1 MQESKRYIIIGGG
14 ISGLATAKFIR
25 KAEPDAKIC
34 LYESSNRLGG
44 RCGSYYD
51 KQLNCKL
58 DYATH
63 AVLKA
68 NKNAVQMWGIEKFF
82 PACAFYHLDCKR
94 LSTSPFSHL
103 NEIALALFN
112 LPLKQTAPKLIRKT
126 LTLLFPFL
134 SARKVHFSGNNTQET
149 FISPQVQ
156 YFNEIHYNHTL
167 REIEATNGEVKKLV
181 FQNSALKISAQDRII
196 LAVSP
201 SSACRLLG
209 LENFEFNPIIN
220 LHYRTSVPLT
230 LPKERPFL
238 SVCGGIVQWVSVKE
252 NVLSVTISNA
262 AALLKEKELPRLVW
276 KEICVLRG
284 VKAAFVPP
292 CRVVKYPRATLLH
305 SAENDNRRPSSC
317 QTQYSNLFL
326 AGDWTMKHLPCSIET
341 AILSAKRAA
350 RAARKYKKR

>member
-14 ISGLATAKFIR
+14 ISGLAAAKFIR
-25 KAEPDAKIC
+25 KAEPEAKIC

-44 RCGSYYD
+44 RCGSFYD
-51 KQLNCKL
+51 KQLGCKL

-68 NKNAVQMWGIEKFF
+68 NKNAVKLWGVKSFSS
-82 PACAFYHLDCKR
+82 ACAFYHLDRKR
-94 LSTSPFSHL
+94 LSANPFSHL

-112 LPLKQTAPKLIRKT
+112 LPLKKTAPKLIYQT
-126 LTLLFPFL
+126 LALLFPFL
-134 SARKVHFSGNNTQET
+134 SARKVHFSENNIQET
-149 FISPQVQ
+149 LISPQVQ

-167 REIEATNGEVKKLV
+167 REIEATNGKVKKLV
-181 FQNSALKISAQDRII
+181 FQNSALKVSAQDRII
-196 LAVSP
+196 LAVP
-201 SSACRLLG
+201 PTSACRLLG

-220 LHYRTSVPLT
+220 LHYRTSMALT

-262 AALLKEKELPRLVW
+262 AALLNEKELPRLVW
-276 KEICVLRG
+276 KEICALRG
-284 VKAAFVPP
+284 VKSAFVPP

-305 SAENDNRRPSSC
+305 TLENDNRRPSSC
-317 QTQYSNLFL
+317 LTQYSNLFL

-350 RAARKYKKR
+350 RSACTSKKL

>member
-51 KQLNCKL
+51 KQLDCKL

-68 NKNAVQMWGIEKFF
+68 NKNAAQLWGIEKFSS
-82 PACAFYHLDCKR
+82 ACVFYHLEDKR
-94 LSTSPFSHL
+94 LSVNPFSHF

-126 LTLLFPFL
+126 LAFLFPFF
-134 SARKVHFSGNNTQET
+134 SARKVYFSEHNTQET
-149 FISPQVQ
+149 LVSPQVQ

-167 REIEATNGEVKKLV
+167 REIETFDGVIKKLV
-181 FQNSALKISAQDRII
+181 FQNSALKISPQDRVI

-201 SSACRLLG
+201 SVACRLLG
-209 LENFEFNPIIN
+209 LEEFEFNPIIN

-230 LPKERPFL
+230 LPMERPFL
-238 SVCGGIVQWVSVKE
+238 SICGGTAQWVRVQG
-252 NVLSVTISNA
+252 NVLSVTISHA
-262 AALLKEKELPRLVW
+262 SALLNEKELPRLVW
-276 KEICVLRG
+276 KEICALRG

-305 SAENDNRRPSSC
+305 TAENDDRRPSSC
-317 QTQYSNLFL
+317 LTQYSNLFL